1 MIKKRGLGIGL
12 NELLSDIKKLQTDEA
27 TIIKTALRN
36 LPLDVLQPGKYQ
48 PRRDMDQTALEELAA
63 SIRARGII
71 QPLVVRELAGG
82 SFEIIAGERRWRAA
96 QLAALPH
103 VPAIVREITDE
114 EAIAISLIE
123 NIQREALNAIETAY
137 ALQRL
142 IDEFTMTHETVAITV
157 GKSRATVSNMLR
169 LLSLP
174 DEVKNMLARGELEMG
189 HARAI
194 ITLDLPQQLQVAKIV
209 VAKKLS
215 VRATERLVKN
225 MQNPS
230 SETKPSQDI
239 NILKLQQQISDKFGA
254 KVLINHSKSGKGKIM
269 INYNN
274 LDELDG
280 ILEHLGGARHR

>member
-1 MIKKRGLGIGL
+1 LKA
-12 NELLSDIKKLQTDEA
+12 DE
-27 TIIKTALRN
+27 TAILKNTLRN

-48 PRRDMDQTALEELAA
+48 PRREMDQTALEELAT

-71 QPLVVRELAGG
+71 QPLVVRELASG

-103 VPAIVREITDE
+103 VPAIIREITDE
-114 EAIAISLIE
+114 EAIAMSLIE

-194 ITLDLPQQLQVAKIV
+194 LTLDLPQQLQVAKLV

-215 VRATERLVKN
+215 VRATEKLVKN
-225 MQNPS
+225 MQNPAL
-230 SETKPSQDI
+230 EIKPSQDI
-239 NILKLQQQISDKFGA
+239 NILKLQQQISDRLGA
-254 KVLINHSKSGKGKIM
+254 KVLINHSKSGKGKIA

-280 ILEHLGGARHR
+280 ILEHLGAKHS